1 MIGMMNNHTV
11 DNPVEFYAGRR
22 SPLSSSVG
30 TDNACSSISEEEQK
44 FLHYLEIRLE
54 PIPKKKLSY
63 TEDGRRCY
71 DGKPEESNESPEEMW
86 AKLMLKLSCNKAIE
100 EGLIRI
106 GRKKRSNSRKIL
118 QRIISTSRGSIRTI
132 FGSKKDEERNENN
145 NNINN
150 EEEEEDKI
158 K

>member
-22 SPLSSSVG
+22 SPLSTS
-30 TDNACSSISEEEQK
+30 TDSNNGNACSSISEEEQK

-71 DGKPEESNESPEEMW
+71 DGEPEKSNESPEEMW
-86 AKLMLKLSCNKAIE
+86 ARLMLKLSCNKAIE
-100 EGLIRI
+100 EGLIRV
-106 GRKKRSNSRKIL
+106 GRKKRSSSRKIL
-118 QRIISTSRGSIRTI
+118 QRLISTSRGSIRTLL
-132 FGSKKDEERNENN
+132 GSKKDEETNEVNN
-145 NNINN
+145 NN
-150 EEEEEDKI
+150 EK
-158 K
+158 

>member
-22 SPLSSSVG
+22 SPLSTS
-30 TDNACSSISEEEQK
+30 TDSNNGNACSSISEEEQK

-71 DGKPEESNESPEEMW
+71 DGEPEKSNESPEEMW
-86 AKLMLKLSCNKAIE
+86 ARLMLKLSCNKAIE
-100 EGLIRI
+100 
-106 GRKKRSNSRKIL
+106 GRSDLTKMSKI
-118 QRIISTSRGSIRTI
+118 QDQ
-132 FGSKKDEERNENN
+132 K
-145 NNINN
+145 
-150 EEEEEDKI
+150 
-158 K
+158 